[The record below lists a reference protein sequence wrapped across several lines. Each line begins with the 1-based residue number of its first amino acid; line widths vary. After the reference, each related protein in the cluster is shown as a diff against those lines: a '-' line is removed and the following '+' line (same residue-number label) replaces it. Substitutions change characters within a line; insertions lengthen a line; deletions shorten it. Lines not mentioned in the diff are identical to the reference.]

1 MSYERQERG
10 IGRTYMEGSRPFSIF
25 HHLPPILFA
34 ARSGTSTSTTR
45 TSLQA
50 GAGAG
55 ALLTAYVV
63 FTQSA
68 RSGCVLCFGA
78 FGWSLFC
85 VLCIVYWHGVSS
97 NIHLTVGHEKQQ
109 QKRSVVGWVGQS

>member
-55 ALLTAYVV
+55 ALLLLLTLYSHSPPVAGV
-63 FTQSA
+63 F
-68 RSGCVLCFGA
+68 CVLVLLGGLC
-78 FGWSLFC
+78 SVFC
-85 VLCIVYWHGVSS
+85 VLCIGMVCS
-97 NIHLTVGHEKQQ
+97 NIHLHCG
-109 QKRSVVGWVGQS
+109 S